1 MARLNYFRA
10 GVLGLALALVVG
22 AQAEESEDASEA
34 AAAPLDEVVLKNGS
48 RILGTVT
55 SAREGVIEI
64 ETDFSAAIKIDAT
77 RVDSIHTR
85 GSMVVLM
92 NDGSTVHDQPIIVD
106 ESGIV
111 VTADDGSQR
120 AYAVSDFQMLNPEP
134 WELGDGYKFF
144 GLANVAL
151 QIEKGNTVTDELD
164 YKVESTWRSL
174 KDRYT
179 LKFNG
184 EIDEANGV
192 KNADNNL
199 LVGKYDYFLE
209 DDDYWG
215 GKFAAKQDVFADLD
229 LRAFIGPY
237 YGRQFFERR
246 IFTLSGEVGLA
257 YVTEDF
263 IVAEDQDYPGV
274 HWEVNLTSDYLGGDS
289 RLYIEQ
295 GGIWNLKDTDDI
307 VLITTF
313 GLSFPLLGNLEAAA
327 EILLEYDSGAVEGI
341 EELDQTYKFRIG
353 YTW

>member
-1 MARLNYFRA
+1 MARMKCFTAAMFCVAFA
-10 GVLGLALALVVG
+10 GVAGT
-22 AQAEESEDASEA
+22 QAEDSTNLAEA
-34 AAAPLDEVVLKNGS
+34 AAEPLDEVVLKNGS

-55 SAREGVIEI
+55 SAREGVIVI

-77 RVDSIHTR
+77 RIDSIHTR

-92 NDGSTVHDQPIIVD
+92 NDGSTVRDQPIIVD

-120 AYAVSDFQMLNPEP
+120 AYSVSDFQMLNPEP

-209 DDDYWG
+209 GDDYWG
-215 GKFAAKQDVFADLD
+215 GKFAAKQDEFADLD
-229 LRAFIGPY
+229 LRAYIGPY
-237 YGRQFFERR
+237 YGRQFFERP
-246 IFTLSGEVGLA
+246 IFTLSGEVGFA
-257 YVTEDF
+257 YVTENF
-263 IVAEDQDYPGV
+263 FVAEDQQYPGA

-289 RLYIEQ
+289 RMYIEQ
-295 GGIWNLKDTDDI
+295 GGIWNLKDIDDI
-307 VLITTF
+307 VLNTTF

-327 EILLEYDSGAVEGI
+327 EILLEYDTGAVEGV